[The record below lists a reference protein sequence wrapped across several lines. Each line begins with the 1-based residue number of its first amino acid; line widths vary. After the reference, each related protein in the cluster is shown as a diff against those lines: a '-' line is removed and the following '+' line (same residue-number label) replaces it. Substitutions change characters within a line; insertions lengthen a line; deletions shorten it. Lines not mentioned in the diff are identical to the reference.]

1 MAFYFG
7 FTWNCL
13 KEPLLQQY
21 LLVKKFD
28 IKLLSPIRVRVM
40 NNTTLMFWE
49 RLHISSSIIF
59 LKSILKIA

>member
-28 IKLLSPIRVRVM
+28 IKLLSLIGVRVM
-40 NNTTLMFWE
+40 NNITLMF
-49 RLHISSSIIF
+49 
-59 LKSILKIA
+59 